1 MPKKAPTERPYIIRM
16 SSQKGGVGKTTIAV
30 NLATA
35 LSVKGYRV
43 LLVDADIY
51 NPCITFYLGLR
62 SPTVGFKDVLLGKSK
77 LEKSDIL
84 YKPTG
89 LHVLP
94 EPETAEVPSVN
105 EKYFDTFGKQL
116 HKTDF
121 HFVILDTSPS
131 LMPEK
136 LSHYDEALI
145 VTTPELPAISSV
157 VRLAKVFGKNK
168 VSHNLVVN
176 RFRGDIDLN
185 DVKEVYGKK
194 PIAVLPEDNT
204 VSISLAEQVP
214 AYLANKKAPFS
225 TRINELVDY
234 YSTFR

>member
-1 MPKKAPTERPYIIRM
+1 
-16 SSQKGGVGKTTIAV
+16 
-30 NLATA
+30 
-35 LSVKGYRV
+35 
-43 LLVDADIY
+43 
-51 NPCITFYLGLR
+51 
-62 SPTVGFKDVLLGKSK
+62 
-77 LEKSDIL
+77 
-84 YKPTG
+84 
-89 LHVLP
+89 
-94 EPETAEVPSVN
+94 
-105 EKYFDTFGKQL
+105 
-116 HKTDF
+116 
-121 HFVILDTSPS
+121 
-131 LMPEK
+131 MPEK